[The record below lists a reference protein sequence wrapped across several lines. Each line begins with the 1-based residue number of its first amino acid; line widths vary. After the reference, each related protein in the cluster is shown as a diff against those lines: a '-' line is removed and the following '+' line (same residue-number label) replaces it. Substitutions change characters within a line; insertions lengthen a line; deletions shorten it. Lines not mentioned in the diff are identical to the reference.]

1 MKVAGCVFRVKF
13 IQQYLAAK
21 NIGNDIPITQSVIQ
35 TTEGRK
41 NLEGIHVYIFLYVL
55 EILRFALNDK

>member
-1 MKVAGCVFRVKF
+1 M
-13 IQQYLAAK
+13 IYLL
-21 NIGNDIPITQSVIQ
+21 TQSVIQ

-41 NLEGIHVYIFLYVL
+41 NLECIHVYIFLYAH